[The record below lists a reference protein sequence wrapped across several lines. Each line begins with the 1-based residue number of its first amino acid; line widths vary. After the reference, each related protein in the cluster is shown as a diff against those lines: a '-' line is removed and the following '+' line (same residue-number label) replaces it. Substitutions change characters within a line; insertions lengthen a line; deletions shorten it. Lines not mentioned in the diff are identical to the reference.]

1 MNTFLRYIIGGMLL
15 VGSVCW
21 IAANRSSEEDQLR
34 QTAGIEVELLQMQR
48 VTHGVMMEMIV
59 TNQTTRN
66 AVSIA
71 LTAELLADNDC
82 VLASNPLVNVLQL
95 SAGEKRTL
103 STLVPV
109 EHSSEAMQP
118 RLRVALVRWD

>member
-1 MNTFLRYIIGGMLL
+1 MQASSRYIIGSLCL
-15 VGSVCW
+15 VGVACW
-21 IAANRSSEEDQLR
+21 IAASRPTAEDQLR
-34 QTAGIEVELLQMQR
+34 RTAGIEVELLQMQR

-59 TNQTTRN
+59 TNQTKRS
-66 AVSIA
+66 ALSIA
-71 LTAELLADNDC
+71 LTAELLAGDDR
-82 VLASNPLVNVLQL
+82 VVASNPLVNVLQL

-109 EHSSEAMQP
+109 EYSSETLQP